1 MVKPPDPPVPLA
13 GHVLWLGCAL
23 LDCLLLL
30 LIALLQLLHLLLCV
44 DEMGIKPVCH
54 GLQGTVDSDVCGSVA
69 CQALA
74 HAQPLL

>member
-1 MVKPPDPPVPLA
+1 
-13 GHVLWLGCAL
+13 
-23 LDCLLLL
+23 
-30 LIALLQLLHLLLCV
+30 
-44 DEMGIKPVCH
+44 MGIKPVCH